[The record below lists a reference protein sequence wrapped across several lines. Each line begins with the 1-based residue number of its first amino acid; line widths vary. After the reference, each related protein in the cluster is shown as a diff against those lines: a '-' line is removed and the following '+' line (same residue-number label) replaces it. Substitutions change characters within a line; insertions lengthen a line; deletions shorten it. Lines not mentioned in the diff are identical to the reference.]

1 MLNIHKASAGSGK
14 TYTLT
19 YNYIKLLLGA
29 GDEQGNYRLASDRK
43 RHRAILAITF
53 TNKATDEMKR
63 RIVQQLAML
72 AHVDAVNGSK
82 SDYEERL
89 CKELGCDS
97 TQLAN
102 AARDALFSLLGDY
115 GFFNVSTIDAFF
127 QTVLRTFAREAELTG
142 NYEVELNEKNAIAI
156 GVSEMLSSINRATP
170 EESRRSGDMRM
181 LIAWLEQYM
190 LSKIEAGETYNIF
203 NRGSNLNGALV
214 DFVNNALS
222 EVYKLNAKEIQDYLA
237 DKNKISDF
245 AKKLNSEI
253 SEIPKLIAGEAARV
267 CEAIEREGLT
277 ASVNHHV
284 MNRLREWS
292 SGEVRDLNMTVVK
305 AAANPDARYKVRQ
318 AQLFSADL
326 DDAIGA
332 VLNDCIV
339 LTRRY
344 NTYKLMRGNVYNL
357 GLIGDIVHHA
367 LEVQKEN
374 NSIVLSDTNDI
385 LRRIINQEEAPF
397 IYERMGVRLCHFL
410 IDEFQDTSRL
420 QWINLGALVR
430 ESLSTGNDNLIIG
443 DEKQSI
449 YRFRNSDPKLLS
461 YDVPKEFERDSRLF
475 GNSVEEN
482 TNWRSSREIVQFNN
496 TLFTALMSRIG
507 LKEVIDHYAGVVQNI
522 AKKEMKGYVK
532 AIPSADDE
540 EALDNMV
547 EEIKRQLKQGYRQG
561 DIAVLVHK
569 WTQGSAVI
577 ERLLDAKLEDEELS
591 DLRVLSDDSLAISAA
606 PSVRKIVSVLR
617 FIDARQPLEGETP
630 TPQQLIARL
639 VNRYEYFSSE
649 GDDAACAL
657 ERAFVDDTPDELAME
672 AADMTCINLPSL
684 VERIIGRYVD
694 VDTLSREN
702 VYVCAFQDMVID
714 FCSRA
719 DADIHSFMKWWDA
732 TGCYSK
738 LSTPASLDAIK
749 VMTIHK
755 SKGLEFPCVHMPFCG
770 LPRNSKSDIAW
781 FGTRDADGALLDDF
795 VRDGFDKEC
804 VPPFVPLSVG
814 KGLDGTMFDP
824 RYREIVSEKYVD
836 RLNLLYVACTR
847 AVNELMFYYTPL
859 KKIKV
864 EQLDGTSL
872 PTTDFLLANAFS
884 VADAAFCCNN
894 EPLPGLLAPLK
905 NHVDSCD
912 LFEFGEPVDHKADQ
926 RDEPMVEMP
935 AYYSY
940 DNDGI
945 WEMSRIEDLE
955 DMERPRRRGIVLHS
969 IMSGVRRRGDVERAV
984 RRRAARG
991 FIDDD
996 EIDGYVAELSEAL
1009 SDERVDEWFEGYRR
1023 LLRESTIAVPTGG
1036 GVRNYRP
1043 DRVVWTS
1050 QGTIDVIDYKFGE
1063 EEPSVYIRQVKGYMR
1078 LISKI
1083 YPDVE
1088 VRGFLW
1094 YPLQKRITRV

>member
-19 YNYIKLLLGA
+19 YNYIKLLLGV

-72 AHVDAVNGSK
+72 AHVDAVKGGR
-82 SDYEERL
+82 SDYEARL
-89 CKELGCDS
+89 CDELGCDS

-115 GFFNVSTIDAFF
+115 SFFNVSTIDAFF

-203 NRGSNLNGALV
+203 NRGSRFNGELV
-214 DFVNNALS
+214 DFVNSALS

-237 DKNKISDF
+237 DKSKISEF

-253 SEIPKLIAGEAARV
+253 TEIPKIISSEATRV
-267 CEAIEREGLT
+267 CEAIEREGL
-277 ASVNHHV
+277 AGSVNYHL

-292 SGEVRDLNMTVVK
+292 IGGVRDLNMTVIK

-326 DDAIGA
+326 DDAIGRL
-332 VLNDCIV
+332 LNDCIA
-339 LTRRY
+339 LTKRY
-344 NTYKLMRGNVYNL
+344 NTYKLMRANVYNL

-397 IYERMGVRLCHFL
+397 IYERMGVRLRHFL

-475 GNSVEEN
+475 GDSVEEN
-482 TNWRSSREIVQFNN
+482 TNWRSAREIVQFNN
-496 TLFTALMSRIG
+496 TLFTALMSRIE
-507 LKEVIDHYAGVVQNI
+507 LKEVVEHYAGVVQNI

-532 AIPSADDE
+532 AIPCGDD
-540 EALDNMV
+540 ALDDMV

-577 ERLLDAKLEDEELS
+577 ERLLEAKLEDEELRN
-591 DLRVLSDDSLAISAA
+591 LRVLSDDSLAISAA

-617 FIDARQPLEGETP
+617 FIDARQPLDGETP

-694 VDTLSREN
+694 ADTLSREN

-714 FCSRA
+714 FCSHA
-719 DADIHSFMKWWDA
+719 DADIHSFIKWWDA
-732 TGCYSK
+732 TGSSSK

-755 SKGLEFPCVHMPFCG
+755 SKGLEFPCVHIPFCG
-770 LPRNSKSDIAW
+770 LPHNRQSDIAW
-781 FGTRDADGALLDDF
+781 FGTRNAEGSLIDDF
-795 VRDGFDKEC
+795 VRDGFYKDC

-814 KGLDGTMFDP
+814 KALEGTMFDS
-824 RYREIVSEKYVD
+824 RYKEIVSEKYVD

-847 AVNELMFYYTPL
+847 AVNELMFYYTPV
-859 KKIKV
+859 KKIKT

-884 VADAAFCCNN
+884 VADAAFCSNN
-894 EPLPGLLAPLK
+894 EPLSGLLAPLK

-912 LFEFGEPVDHKADQ
+912 LFEFGEAVDHKAEE
-926 RDEPMVEMP
+926 RKEPMVEMP

-940 DNDGI
+940 DNEGI

-969 IMSGVRRRGDVERAV
+969 IMSGVRNRSDVERAV

-996 EIDGYVAELSEAL
+996 EIDGYIAELSEAL

-1023 LLRESTIAVPTGG
+1023 LLRESTIAVPTGD

-1063 EEPSVYIRQVKGYMR
+1063 EEPSGYIRQVKGYMR

>member
-19 YNYIKLLLGA
+19 YNYIKLLLGV

-72 AHVDAVNGSK
+72 AHVDAVKGGR
-82 SDYEERL
+82 SDYEARL
-89 CKELGCDS
+89 CDELGCDS

-115 GFFNVSTIDAFF
+115 SFFNVSTIDAFF

-203 NRGSNLNGALV
+203 NRGSRFNGELV
-214 DFVNNALS
+214 DFVNSALS

-237 DKNKISDF
+237 DKNKISEF

-253 SEIPKLIAGEAARV
+253 TEIPKVISSEATRV
-267 CEAIEREGLT
+267 CEAIEREGL
-277 ASVNHHV
+277 AGSVNYHL

-292 SGEVRDLNMTVVK
+292 IGGVRDLNMTVIK

-326 DDAIGA
+326 DDAIGRL
-332 VLNDCIV
+332 LNDCIA
-339 LTRRY
+339 LTKRY
-344 NTYKLMRGNVYNL
+344 NTYKLMRANVYNL

-397 IYERMGVRLCHFL
+397 IYERMGVRLRHFL

-475 GNSVEEN
+475 GDSVEEN
-482 TNWRSSREIVQFNN
+482 TNWRSAREIVQFNN
-496 TLFTALMSRIG
+496 TLFTALMSRIE
-507 LKEVIDHYAGVVQNI
+507 LKEVVDHYAGVVQNI

-532 AIPSADDE
+532 AIPCGDD
-540 EALDNMV
+540 ALDYMV

-577 ERLLDAKLEDEELS
+577 ERLLEAKLEDEELRN
-591 DLRVLSDDSLAISAA
+591 LRVLSDDSLAISAA

-617 FIDARQPLEGETP
+617 FIDARQPLDGETP

-649 GDDAACAL
+649 GDDAASAL

-694 VDTLSREN
+694 ADTLSREN

-714 FCSRA
+714 FCSHA
-719 DADIHSFMKWWDA
+719 DADIHSFIKWWDA
-732 TGCYSK
+732 TGSSSK

-755 SKGLEFPCVHMPFCG
+755 SKGLEFPCVHIPFCG
-770 LPRNSKSDIAW
+770 LPHNRQSDIAW
-781 FGTRDADGALLDDF
+781 FGTRNAEGSLIDDF
-795 VRDGFDKEC
+795 VRDGFDKDC

-814 KGLDGTMFDP
+814 KALEGTMFDS
-824 RYREIVSEKYVD
+824 RYKEIVSEKYVD

-847 AVNELMFYYTPL
+847 AVNELMFYYTPV
-859 KKIKV
+859 KKIKS

-884 VADAAFCCNN
+884 VADAAFCSNN

-912 LFEFGEPVDHKADQ
+912 LFEFGEPVDYKAEE
-926 RDEPMVEMP
+926 RKEPMVEMP

-940 DNDGI
+940 DNEGI

-969 IMSGVRRRGDVERAV
+969 IMSGVRNRSDVERAV

-996 EIDGYVAELSEAL
+996 EIDGYIAELSEAL

-1023 LLRESTIAVPTGG
+1023 LLRESTIAVPTGD

-1063 EEPSVYIRQVKGYMR
+1063 EEPSGYIRQVKGYMR
-1078 LISKI
+1078 LILKI

>member
-19 YNYIKLLLGA
+19 YNYIKLLLGV

-72 AHVDAVNGSK
+72 AHVDAVKGGR
-82 SDYEERL
+82 SDYEARL
-89 CKELGCDS
+89 CDELGCDS

-115 GFFNVSTIDAFF
+115 SFFNVSTIDAFF

-203 NRGSNLNGALV
+203 NRGSRFNGELV
-214 DFVNNALS
+214 EFVNSALS

-237 DKNKISDF
+237 DKNKISEF

-253 SEIPKLIAGEAARV
+253 TEIPKVISSEATGV
-267 CEAIEREGLT
+267 CEAIEREGL
-277 ASVNHHV
+277 AGSVNYHL

-292 SGEVRDLNMTVVK
+292 AGGVRDLNMTVIK

-326 DDAIGA
+326 DDAIGRL
-332 VLNDCIV
+332 LNDCIA
-339 LTRRY
+339 LTKRY
-344 NTYKLMRGNVYNL
+344 NTYKLMRANVYNL

-397 IYERMGVRLCHFL
+397 IYERMGVRLRHFL

-475 GNSVEEN
+475 GDSVEEN
-482 TNWRSSREIVQFNN
+482 TNWRSAREIVQFNN
-496 TLFTALMSRIG
+496 TLFTALMSRIE
-507 LKEVIDHYAGVVQNI
+507 LKEVVDHYAGVVQNI

-532 AIPSADDE
+532 AIPCGDD
-540 EALDNMV
+540 ALDYMV

-577 ERLLDAKLEDEELS
+577 ERLLEAKLEDEELRN
-591 DLRVLSDDSLAISAA
+591 LRVLSDDSLAISAA

-617 FIDARQPLEGETP
+617 FIDARQPLDGETP

-694 VDTLSREN
+694 ADTLSREN

-714 FCSRA
+714 FCSHA
-719 DADIHSFMKWWDA
+719 DADIHSFIKWWDA
-732 TGCYSK
+732 TGCSSK

-755 SKGLEFPCVHMPFCG
+755 SKGLEFPCVHIPFCG
-770 LPRNSKSDIAW
+770 LPHNRQSDIAW
-781 FGTRDADGALLDDF
+781 FGTRNAEGSLIDDF
-795 VRDGFDKEC
+795 VRDGFDKDC

-814 KGLDGTMFDP
+814 KALEGTMFDS
-824 RYREIVSEKYVD
+824 RYKEIVSEKYVD

-847 AVNELMFYYTPL
+847 AVNELMFYYTPV
-859 KKIKV
+859 KKIKS

-884 VADAAFCCNN
+884 VADAAFCSNN

-912 LFEFGEPVDHKADQ
+912 LFEFGEAVDHKAEE
-926 RDEPMVEMP
+926 RKEPMVEMP

-940 DNDGI
+940 DNEGI

-969 IMSGVRRRGDVERAV
+969 IMSGVRNRSDVERAV

-996 EIDGYVAELSEAL
+996 EIDGYIAELSEAL

-1023 LLRESTIAVPTGG
+1023 LLRESTIAVPTGD

-1063 EEPSVYIRQVKGYMR
+1063 EEPSGYIRQVKGYMR

>member
-19 YNYIKLLLGA
+19 YNYIKLLLGV

-72 AHVDAVNGSK
+72 AHVDAVKGGR
-82 SDYEERL
+82 SDYEARL
-89 CKELGCDS
+89 CDELGCDS

-115 GFFNVSTIDAFF
+115 SFFNVSTIDAFF

-203 NRGSNLNGALV
+203 NRGSRFNGELV
-214 DFVNNALS
+214 DFVNSALS

-237 DKNKISDF
+237 DKSKISEF

-253 SEIPKLIAGEAARV
+253 TEIPKVISSEATRV
-267 CEAIEREGLT
+267 CEAIEREGL
-277 ASVNHHV
+277 AGSVNYHL

-292 SGEVRDLNMTVVK
+292 IGGVRDLNMTVIK

-326 DDAIGA
+326 DDAIGRL
-332 VLNDCIV
+332 LNDCIA
-339 LTRRY
+339 LTKRY
-344 NTYKLMRGNVYNL
+344 NTYKLMRANVYNL

-397 IYERMGVRLCHFL
+397 IYERMGVRLRHFL

-475 GNSVEEN
+475 GDSVEEN
-482 TNWRSSREIVQFNN
+482 TNWRSAREIVQFNN
-496 TLFTALMSRIG
+496 TLFTALMSRIE
-507 LKEVIDHYAGVVQNI
+507 LKEVVDHYAGVVQNI

-532 AIPSADDE
+532 AIPCGDD
-540 EALDNMV
+540 ALDYMV

-577 ERLLDAKLEDEELS
+577 ERLLEAKLEDEELRN
-591 DLRVLSDDSLAISAA
+591 LRVLSDDSLAISAA

-617 FIDARQPLEGETP
+617 FIDARQPLDGETP

-694 VDTLSREN
+694 ADTLSREN

-714 FCSRA
+714 FCSHA
-719 DADIHSFMKWWDA
+719 DADIHSFIKWWDA
-732 TGCYSK
+732 TGCSSK

-755 SKGLEFPCVHMPFCG
+755 SKGLEFPCVHIPFCG
-770 LPRNSKSDIAW
+770 LPHNRQSDIAW
-781 FGTRDADGALLDDF
+781 FGTRNAEGSLIDEF
-795 VRDGFDKEC
+795 VRDGFDKDC

-814 KGLDGTMFDP
+814 KALEGTMFDS
-824 RYREIVSEKYVD
+824 RYKEIVSEKYVD

-847 AVNELMFYYTPL
+847 AVNELMFYYTPV
-859 KKIKV
+859 KKIKT

-884 VADAAFCCNN
+884 VADAAFCSNN

-912 LFEFGEPVDHKADQ
+912 LFEFGEPVDYKAEE
-926 RDEPMVEMP
+926 RKEPMVEMP

-940 DNDGI
+940 DNEGI

-969 IMSGVRRRGDVERAV
+969 IMSGVRNRSDVERAV

-996 EIDGYVAELSEAL
+996 EIDGYIAELSEAL

-1023 LLRESTIAVPTGG
+1023 LLRESTIAVPTGD

-1063 EEPSVYIRQVKGYMR
+1063 EEPSGYIRQVKGYMR

>member
-19 YNYIKLLLGA
+19 YNYIKLLLGV

-72 AHVDAVNGSK
+72 AHVDAVKGGR
-82 SDYEERL
+82 SDYEARL
-89 CKELGCDS
+89 CDELGCDS

-115 GFFNVSTIDAFF
+115 SFFNVSTIDAFF

-203 NRGSNLNGALV
+203 NRGSRFNGELV
-214 DFVNNALS
+214 DFVNSALS

-237 DKNKISDF
+237 DKSKISEF

-253 SEIPKLIAGEAARV
+253 TEIPKVISSEATRV
-267 CEAIEREGLT
+267 CEAIEREGL
-277 ASVNHHV
+277 AGSVNYHL

-292 SGEVRDLNMTVVK
+292 TGGVRDLNMTLIK

-326 DDAIGA
+326 DDAIGRL
-332 VLNDCIV
+332 LNDCIA
-339 LTRRY
+339 LTKRY
-344 NTYKLMRGNVYNL
+344 NTYKLMRANVYNL

-397 IYERMGVRLCHFL
+397 IYERMGVRLRHFL

-475 GNSVEEN
+475 GDSVEEN
-482 TNWRSSREIVQFNN
+482 TNWRSAREIVQFNN
-496 TLFTALMSRIG
+496 TLFTALMSRIE
-507 LKEVIDHYAGVVQNI
+507 LKEVVDHYAGVVQNI

-532 AIPSADDE
+532 AIPCGDD
-540 EALDNMV
+540 ALDYMV

-577 ERLLDAKLEDEELS
+577 ERLLEAKLEDEELRN
-591 DLRVLSDDSLAISAA
+591 LRVLSDDSLAISAA

-617 FIDARQPLEGETP
+617 FIDARQPLDGETP

-694 VDTLSREN
+694 TDTLSREN

-714 FCSRA
+714 FCSHA
-719 DADIHSFMKWWDA
+719 DADIHSFIKWWDA
-732 TGCYSK
+732 TGSSSK

-755 SKGLEFPCVHMPFCG
+755 SKGLEFPCVHIPFCG
-770 LPRNSKSDIAW
+770 LPHNRQSDIAW
-781 FGTRDADGALLDDF
+781 FGTRNAEGSLIDDF
-795 VRDGFDKEC
+795 VRDGFDKDC

-814 KGLDGTMFDP
+814 KALEGTMFDS
-824 RYREIVSEKYVD
+824 RYKEIVSEKYVD

-847 AVNELMFYYTPL
+847 AVNELMFYYTPV
-859 KKIKV
+859 KKIKS

-884 VADAAFCCNN
+884 VADAAFCSNN

-912 LFEFGEPVDHKADQ
+912 LFEFGEPVDYKAEE
-926 RDEPMVEMP
+926 RKEPMVEMP

-940 DNDGI
+940 DNEGI

-955 DMERPRRRGIVLHS
+955 DMERPRQRGIVLHS
-969 IMSGVRRRGDVERAV
+969 IMSGVRNRSDVERAV

-996 EIDGYVAELSEAL
+996 EIDGYIAELSEAL

-1023 LLRESTIAVPTGG
+1023 LLRESTIAVPTGD

-1063 EEPSVYIRQVKGYMR
+1063 EEPSGYIRQVKGYMR

>member
-19 YNYIKLLLGA
+19 YNYIKLLLGV

-72 AHVDAVNGSK
+72 AHVDAVKGGRSN
-82 SDYEERL
+82 YEARL
-89 CKELGCDS
+89 CDELGCDS

-115 GFFNVSTIDAFF
+115 SFFNVSTIDAFF

-170 EESRRSGDMRM
+170 EESRRSGDMCM

-203 NRGSNLNGALV
+203 NRGSRFNGELV
-214 DFVNNALS
+214 DFVNSALS

-237 DKNKISDF
+237 DKNKISEF

-253 SEIPKLIAGEAARV
+253 TEIPKVISSEATRV
-267 CEAIEREGLT
+267 CEAIEREGL
-277 ASVNHHV
+277 AGSVNYHL

-292 SGEVRDLNMTVVK
+292 TGGVRDLNMTVIK

-326 DDAIGA
+326 DDAIGTL
-332 VLNDCIV
+332 LNDCIA
-339 LTRRY
+339 LTKRY
-344 NTYKLMRGNVYNL
+344 NTYKLMRANVYNL

-397 IYERMGVRLCHFL
+397 IYERMGVRLRHFL

-475 GNSVEEN
+475 GDSVEEN
-482 TNWRSSREIVQFNN
+482 TNWRSAREIVQFNN
-496 TLFTALMSRIG
+496 TLFTALMSRIE
-507 LKEVIDHYAGVVQNI
+507 LKEAVDHYAGVVQNI

-532 AIPSADDE
+532 AIPCGDD
-540 EALDNMV
+540 ALDYMV

-577 ERLLDAKLEDEELS
+577 ERLLEAKLEDEELRN
-591 DLRVLSDDSLAISAA
+591 LRVLSDDSLAISAA

-617 FIDARQPLEGETP
+617 FIDARQPLDGETP

-694 VDTLSREN
+694 ADTLSREN

-714 FCSRA
+714 FCSHA
-719 DADIHSFMKWWDA
+719 DADIHSFIKWWDA
-732 TGCYSK
+732 TGCSSK

-755 SKGLEFPCVHMPFCG
+755 SKGLEFPCVHIPFCG
-770 LPRNSKSDIAW
+770 LPHNRQSDIAW
-781 FGTRDADGALLDDF
+781 FGTRNAEGSLIDDF
-795 VRDGFDKEC
+795 VRDGFDKDC

-814 KGLDGTMFDP
+814 KALEGTMFDS
-824 RYREIVSEKYVD
+824 RYKEIVSEKYVD

-847 AVNELMFYYTPL
+847 AVNELMFYYTPV
-859 KKIKV
+859 KKIKS

-884 VADAAFCCNN
+884 VADAAFCSNN

-912 LFEFGEPVDHKADQ
+912 LFEFGEPVDYKAEE
-926 RDEPMVEMP
+926 RKEPMVEMP

-940 DNDGI
+940 DNEGI

-969 IMSGVRRRGDVERAV
+969 IMSGVRNRSDVERAV

-996 EIDGYVAELSEAL
+996 EIDGYIAELSEAL

-1023 LLRESTIAVPTGG
+1023 LLRESTIAVPTGD

-1063 EEPSVYIRQVKGYMR
+1063 EEPSGYIRQVKGYMR

-1094 YPLQKRITRV
+1094 YPLQKRITWV

>member
-19 YNYIKLLLGA
+19 YNYIKLLLGV

-72 AHVDAVNGSK
+72 AHVDAVKGGR
-82 SDYEERL
+82 SDYEARL
-89 CKELGCDS
+89 CDELGCNS

-115 GFFNVSTIDAFF
+115 SFFNVSTIDAFF

-203 NRGSNLNGALV
+203 NRGSRFNGELV
-214 DFVNNALS
+214 EFVNSALS

-237 DKNKISDF
+237 DKNKISEF

-253 SEIPKLIAGEAARV
+253 TEIPKVISSEATRV
-267 CEAIEREGLT
+267 CEAIEREGL
-277 ASVNHHV
+277 AGSVNYHL

-292 SGEVRDLNMTVVK
+292 AGGVRDLNMTVIK

-326 DDAIGA
+326 DDAIGTL
-332 VLNDCIV
+332 LNDCIA
-339 LTRRY
+339 LTKRY
-344 NTYKLMRGNVYNL
+344 NTYKLMRANVYNL

-397 IYERMGVRLCHFL
+397 IYERMGVRLRHFL

-475 GNSVEEN
+475 GDSVEEN
-482 TNWRSSREIVQFNN
+482 TNWRSAREIVQFNN
-496 TLFTALMSRIG
+496 TLFTALMSRIE
-507 LKEVIDHYAGVVQNI
+507 LKEVVDHYAGVVQNI
-522 AKKEMKGYVK
+522 AKKEMKGYAK
-532 AIPSADDE
+532 AIPCGDD
-540 EALDNMV
+540 ALDDMV

-577 ERLLDAKLEDEELS
+577 ERLLEAKLEDEELRN
-591 DLRVLSDDSLAISAA
+591 LRVLSDDSLAISAA

-617 FIDARQPLEGETP
+617 FIDARQPLDGETP

-649 GDDAACAL
+649 GDDAASAL

-694 VDTLSREN
+694 ADTLSREN

-714 FCSRA
+714 FCSHA
-719 DADIHSFMKWWDA
+719 DADIHSFIKWWDA
-732 TGCYSK
+732 TGSSSK

-755 SKGLEFPCVHMPFCG
+755 SKGLEFPCVHIPFCG
-770 LPRNSKSDIAW
+770 LPHNRQSDIAW
-781 FGTRDADGALLDDF
+781 FGTRNAEGSLIDDF
-795 VRDGFDKEC
+795 VRDGFDKDC

-814 KGLDGTMFDP
+814 KALEGTMFDS
-824 RYREIVSEKYVD
+824 RYKEIVSEKYVD

-847 AVNELMFYYTPL
+847 AVNELMFYYTPV
-859 KKIKV
+859 KKIKT

-884 VADAAFCCNN
+884 VADAAFCSNN

-912 LFEFGEPVDHKADQ
+912 LFEFGEPVDHKAEE
-926 RDEPMVEMP
+926 RKEPMVEMP

-940 DNDGI
+940 DNEGI

-969 IMSGVRRRGDVERAV
+969 IMSGVRNRSDVERAV

-996 EIDGYVAELSEAL
+996 EIDGYIAELSDAL

-1023 LLRESTIAVPTGG
+1023 LLRESTIAVPTGD

-1063 EEPSVYIRQVKGYMR
+1063 EEPSGYIRQVKGYMR

>member
-19 YNYIKLLLGA
+19 YNYIKLLLGV

-72 AHVDAVNGSK
+72 AHVDAVKGGR
-82 SDYEERL
+82 SDYEARL
-89 CKELGCDS
+89 CDELGCDS

-115 GFFNVSTIDAFF
+115 SFFNVSTIDAFF

-203 NRGSNLNGALV
+203 NRGSRFNGELV
-214 DFVNNALS
+214 EFVNSALS

-237 DKNKISDF
+237 DKNKISEF

-253 SEIPKLIAGEAARV
+253 TEIPKVISSEATRV
-267 CEAIEREGLT
+267 CEAIEREGL
-277 ASVNHHV
+277 AGSVNYHL

-292 SGEVRDLNMTVVK
+292 AGGVRDLNMTVIK

-326 DDAIGA
+326 DDAIGRL
-332 VLNDCIV
+332 LNDCIA
-339 LTRRY
+339 LTKRY
-344 NTYKLMRGNVYNL
+344 NTYKLMRANVYNL

-397 IYERMGVRLCHFL
+397 IYERMGVRLRHFL

-475 GNSVEEN
+475 GDSVEEN
-482 TNWRSSREIVQFNN
+482 TNWRSAREIVQFNN
-496 TLFTALMSRIG
+496 TLFTALMSRIE
-507 LKEVIDHYAGVVQNI
+507 LKEVVDHYAGVVQNI

-532 AIPSADDE
+532 AIPCGDD
-540 EALDNMV
+540 ALDYMV

-577 ERLLDAKLEDEELS
+577 ERLLEAKLEDEELRN
-591 DLRVLSDDSLAISAA
+591 LRVLSDDSLAISAA

-617 FIDARQPLEGETP
+617 FIDARQPLDGETP

-694 VDTLSREN
+694 ADTLSREN

-714 FCSRA
+714 FCSHA
-719 DADIHSFMKWWDA
+719 DADIHSFIKWWDA
-732 TGCYSK
+732 TGCSSK

-755 SKGLEFPCVHMPFCG
+755 SKGLEFPCVHIPFCG
-770 LPRNSKSDIAW
+770 LPHNRQSDIAW
-781 FGTRDADGALLDDF
+781 FGTRNAEGSLIDDF
-795 VRDGFDKEC
+795 VRDGFDKDC

-814 KGLDGTMFDP
+814 KALEGTMFDS
-824 RYREIVSEKYVD
+824 RYKEIVSEKYVD

-847 AVNELMFYYTPL
+847 AVNELMFYYTPV
-859 KKIKV
+859 KKIKS

-884 VADAAFCCNN
+884 VADAAFCSHN

-912 LFEFGEPVDHKADQ
+912 LFEFGEPVDYKAEE
-926 RDEPMVEMP
+926 RKEPMVEMP

-940 DNDGI
+940 DNEGI

-969 IMSGVRRRGDVERAV
+969 IMSGVRNRSDVERAV

-996 EIDGYVAELSEAL
+996 EIDGYIAELSEAL

-1023 LLRESTIAVPTGG
+1023 LLRESTIAVPTGD

-1063 EEPSVYIRQVKGYMR
+1063 EEPSGYIRQVKGYMR

>member
-19 YNYIKLLLGA
+19 YNYIKLLLGV

-72 AHVDAVNGSK
+72 AHVDAVKGGR
-82 SDYEERL
+82 SDYEARL
-89 CKELGCDS
+89 CDELGCDS
-97 TQLAN
+97 TQLGN

-115 GFFNVSTIDAFF
+115 SFFNVSTIDAFF

-203 NRGSNLNGALV
+203 NRGSRFNGELV
-214 DFVNNALS
+214 DFVNSALS

-237 DKNKISDF
+237 DKSKISEF

-253 SEIPKLIAGEAARV
+253 TEIPKVISSEATRV
-267 CEAIEREGLT
+267 CEAIEREGL
-277 ASVNHHV
+277 AGSVNYHL

-292 SGEVRDLNMTVVK
+292 IGGVRDLNMTVIK

-326 DDAIGA
+326 DDAIGRL
-332 VLNDCIV
+332 LNDCIA
-339 LTRRY
+339 LTKRY
-344 NTYKLMRGNVYNL
+344 NTYKLMRANVYNL

-397 IYERMGVRLCHFL
+397 IYERMGVRLRHFL

-475 GNSVEEN
+475 GDSVEEN
-482 TNWRSSREIVQFNN
+482 TNWRSAREIVQFNN
-496 TLFTALMSRIG
+496 TLFTALMSRIE
-507 LKEVIDHYAGVVQNI
+507 LKEVVDHYAGVVQNI

-532 AIPSADDE
+532 AIPCGDD
-540 EALDNMV
+540 ALDYMV

-577 ERLLDAKLEDEELS
+577 ERLLEAKLEDEELRN
-591 DLRVLSDDSLAISAA
+591 LRVLSDDSLAISAA

-617 FIDARQPLEGETP
+617 FIDARQPLDGETP

-694 VDTLSREN
+694 ADTLSREN

-714 FCSRA
+714 FCSHA
-719 DADIHSFMKWWDA
+719 DADIHSFIKWWDA
-732 TGCYSK
+732 TGCSSK

-755 SKGLEFPCVHMPFCG
+755 SKGLEFPCVHIPFCG
-770 LPRNSKSDIAW
+770 LPHNRQSDIAW
-781 FGTRDADGALLDDF
+781 FGTRNAEGSLIDEF
-795 VRDGFDKEC
+795 VRDGFDKDC

-814 KGLDGTMFDP
+814 KALEGTMFDS
-824 RYREIVSEKYVD
+824 RYKEIVSEKYVD

-847 AVNELMFYYTPL
+847 AVNELMFYYTPV
-859 KKIKV
+859 KKIKT

-884 VADAAFCCNN
+884 VADAAFCSNN

-912 LFEFGEPVDHKADQ
+912 LFEFGEPVDYKAEE
-926 RDEPMVEMP
+926 RKEPMVEMP

-940 DNDGI
+940 DNEGI

-969 IMSGVRRRGDVERAV
+969 IMSGVRNRSDVERAV

-996 EIDGYVAELSEAL
+996 EIDGYIAELSEAL

-1023 LLRESTIAVPTGG
+1023 LLRESTIAVPTGD

-1063 EEPSVYIRQVKGYMR
+1063 EEPSGYIRQVKGYMR

>member
-214 DFVNNALS
+214 DFVNNAYYRC
-222 EVYKLNAKEIQDYLA
+222 VF
-237 DKNKISDF
+237 SDGF
-245 AKKLNSEI
+245 AYICRQRQMCIRDS
-253 SEIPKLIAGEAARV
+253 
-267 CEAIEREGLT
+267 LT

-332 VLNDCIV
+332 VLNDCIA

-397 IYERMGVRLCHFL
+397 IYERMGVRLRHFL

-482 TNWRSSREIVQFNN
+482 TNWRSAREIVQFNN

-547 EEIKRQLKQGYRQG
+547 EEIKRQFKQGYRQG

-577 ERLLDAKLEDEELS
+577 ERLLEAKLEDEELRN
-591 DLRVLSDDSLAISAA
+591 LRVLSDDSLAISAA

-617 FIDARQPLEGETP
+617 FIDARQPLDGETP

-694 VDTLSREN
+694 ADTLSREN

-714 FCSRA
+714 FCSHA
-719 DADIHSFMKWWDA
+719 DADIHSFIKWWDA
-732 TGCYSK
+732 TGCSSK

-755 SKGLEFPCVHMPFCG
+755 SKGLEFPCVHIPFCG
-770 LPRNSKSDIAW
+770 LPHNRQSDIAW
-781 FGTRDADGALLDDF
+781 FGTRNAEGSLIDDF
-795 VRDGFDKEC
+795 VRDGFDKDC

-814 KGLDGTMFDP
+814 KALEGTMFDS
-824 RYREIVSEKYVD
+824 RYKEIVSEKYVD

-847 AVNELMFYYTPL
+847 AVNELMFYYTPV
-859 KKIKV
+859 KKIKT

-884 VADAAFCCNN
+884 VADAAFCSNN

-905 NHVDSCD
+905 NHVDSCV
-912 LFEFGEPVDHKADQ
+912 LFEFGEPVDYKAEE
-926 RDEPMVEMP
+926 RKEPMVEMP

-940 DNDGI
+940 DNEGI

-969 IMSGVRRRGDVERAV
+969 IMSGVRNRSDVERAV

-996 EIDGYVAELSEAL
+996 EIDGYIAELSEAL

-1023 LLRESTIAVPTGG
+1023 LLRESTIAVPTGD

-1063 EEPSVYIRQVKGYMR
+1063 EEPSGYIRQVKGYMR

>member
-19 YNYIKLLLGA
+19 YNYIKLLLGV

-72 AHVDAVNGSK
+72 AHVDAVNGGR
-82 SDYEERL
+82 SDYEARL
-89 CKELGCDS
+89 CDELGCDS

-115 GFFNVSTIDAFF
+115 SFFNVSTIDAFF

-170 EESRRSGDMRM
+170 EESRRSDDMRM

-203 NRGSNLNGALV
+203 NRGSRFNGELV
-214 DFVNNALS
+214 EFVNSALS

-237 DKNKISDF
+237 DKNKISEF

-253 SEIPKLIAGEAARV
+253 TEIPKVISAEATRV
-267 CEAIEREGLT
+267 CEAIEREGL
-277 ASVNHHV
+277 AGSVNYHL

-292 SGEVRDLNMTVVK
+292 AGGVRDLNMTVIK

-326 DDAIGA
+326 DDAIGTL
-332 VLNDCIV
+332 LNDCIA
-339 LTRRY
+339 LTKRY
-344 NTYKLMRGNVYNL
+344 NTYKLMRANVYNL

-397 IYERMGVRLCHFL
+397 IYERMGVRLRHFL

-475 GNSVEEN
+475 GDSVEEN
-482 TNWRSSREIVQFNN
+482 TNWRSAREIVQFNN
-496 TLFTALMSRIG
+496 TLFTALMSRIE
-507 LKEVIDHYAGVVQNI
+507 LKEVVDHYAGVVQNI

-532 AIPSADDE
+532 AIPCGDD
-540 EALDNMV
+540 ALDYMV

-577 ERLLDAKLEDEELS
+577 EQLLEAKLEDEELRN
-591 DLRVLSDDSLAISAA
+591 LRVLSDDSLAISAA

-617 FIDARQPLEGETP
+617 FIDARQPLDGETP

-694 VDTLSREN
+694 ADTLSREN

-714 FCSRA
+714 ICSHA
-719 DADIHSFMKWWDA
+719 DADIHSFIKWWDA
-732 TGCYSK
+732 TGCSSK

-755 SKGLEFPCVHMPFCG
+755 SKGLEFPCVHIPFCG
-770 LPRNSKSDIAW
+770 LPHNRQSDIAW
-781 FGTRDADGALLDDF
+781 FGTRNAEGSLIDDF
-795 VRDGFDKEC
+795 VRDGFDKDC

-814 KGLDGTMFDP
+814 KALEGTMFDS
-824 RYREIVSEKYVD
+824 RYKEIVSEKYVD

-847 AVNELMFYYTPL
+847 AVNELMFYYTPV
-859 KKIKV
+859 KKIKS

-884 VADAAFCCNN
+884 VADAAFCSNN

-905 NHVDSCD
+905 NRVDSCD
-912 LFEFGEPVDHKADQ
+912 LFEFGEPVDHKAEE
-926 RDEPMVEMP
+926 RKEPMVEMP

-940 DNDGI
+940 DNEGI

-969 IMSGVRRRGDVERAV
+969 IMSGVRNRSDVERAV

-996 EIDGYVAELSEAL
+996 EVDGYVAELSEAL
-1009 SDERVDEWFEGYRR
+1009 SDERVDEWFEGYSR
-1023 LLRESTIAVPTGG
+1023 LLRESTIAVPTGD

>member
-19 YNYIKLLLGA
+19 YNYIKLLLGV

-72 AHVDAVNGSK
+72 AHVDAVKGGR
-82 SDYEERL
+82 SDYEARL
-89 CKELGCDS
+89 CDELGCDS

-115 GFFNVSTIDAFF
+115 SFFNVSTIDAFF

-203 NRGSNLNGALV
+203 NRGSRFNGELV
-214 DFVNNALS
+214 EFVNSALS

-237 DKNKISDF
+237 DKNKISEF

-253 SEIPKLIAGEAARV
+253 TEIPKVISSEATGV
-267 CEAIEREGLT
+267 CEAIEREGL
-277 ASVNHHV
+277 AGSVNYHL

-292 SGEVRDLNMTVVK
+292 AGGVRDLNMTVIK

-326 DDAIGA
+326 DDAIGRL
-332 VLNDCIV
+332 LNDCIA
-339 LTRRY
+339 LTKRY
-344 NTYKLMRGNVYNL
+344 NTYKLMRANVYNL

-397 IYERMGVRLCHFL
+397 IYERMGVRLRHFL

-475 GNSVEEN
+475 GDSVEEN
-482 TNWRSSREIVQFNN
+482 TNWRSAREIVQFNN
-496 TLFTALMSRIG
+496 TLFTALMSRIE
-507 LKEVIDHYAGVVQNI
+507 LKEVVDHYAGVVQNI

-532 AIPSADDE
+532 AIPCGDD
-540 EALDNMV
+540 ALDYMV

-577 ERLLDAKLEDEELS
+577 ERLLEAKLEDEELRN
-591 DLRVLSDDSLAISAA
+591 LRVLSDDSLAISAA

-617 FIDARQPLEGETP
+617 FIDARQPLDGETP

-694 VDTLSREN
+694 ADTLSREN

-714 FCSRA
+714 FCSHA
-719 DADIHSFMKWWDA
+719 DADIHSFIKWWDA
-732 TGCYSK
+732 TGSSSK

-755 SKGLEFPCVHMPFCG
+755 SKGLEFPCVHIPFCG
-770 LPRNSKSDIAW
+770 LPHNRQSDIAW
-781 FGTRDADGALLDDF
+781 FGTRNAEGSLIDDF
-795 VRDGFDKEC
+795 LRDGFDKDC

-814 KGLDGTMFDP
+814 KALEGTMFDS
-824 RYREIVSEKYVD
+824 RYKEIVSEKYVD

-847 AVNELMFYYTPL
+847 AVNELMFYYTPV
-859 KKIKV
+859 KKIKT

-884 VADAAFCCNN
+884 VADAAFCSNN

-912 LFEFGEPVDHKADQ
+912 LFEFGEPVDYKAEE
-926 RDEPMVEMP
+926 RKEPMVEMP

-940 DNDGI
+940 DNEGI

-969 IMSGVRRRGDVERAV
+969 IMSGVRNRSDVERAV

-996 EIDGYVAELSEAL
+996 EIDGYIAELSEAL

-1023 LLRESTIAVPTGG
+1023 LLRESTIAVPTGD

-1063 EEPSVYIRQVKGYMR
+1063 EEPSGYIRQVKGYMR

-1094 YPLQKRITRV
+1094 YPLQKRITWV